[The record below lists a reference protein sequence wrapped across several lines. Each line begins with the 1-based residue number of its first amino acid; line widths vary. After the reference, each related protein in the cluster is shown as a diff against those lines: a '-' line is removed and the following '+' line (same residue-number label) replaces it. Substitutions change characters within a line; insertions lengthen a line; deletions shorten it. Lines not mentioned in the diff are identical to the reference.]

1 MGRGSSCSQ
10 WYMRAE
16 GSGGCMGAGSP
27 AAYMKA
33 GGSAA
38 YSSHVGKEVQLL
50 TVGIYMGQEV
60 QLFIVGT
67 WGQGITVWVHGG
79 RV

>member
-1 MGRGSSCSQ
+1 MYGGRQSSCLHK
-10 WYMRAE
+10 E
-16 GSGGCMGAGSP
+16 GGGGGGC
-27 AAYMKA
+27 
-33 GGSAA
+33 SAA
-38 YSSHVGKEVQLL
+38 YSRHVGEEVQLL

>member
-1 MGRGSSCSQ
+1 MG
-10 WYMRAE
+10 E
-16 GSGGCMGAGSP
+16 
-27 AAYMKA
+27 
-33 GGSAA
+33 
-38 YSSHVGKEVQLL
+38 EVQLL

-67 WGQGITVWVHGG
+67 WEQGIIVWVHGN

>member
-1 MGRGSSCSQ
+1 M
-10 WYMRAE
+10 E
-16 GSGGCMGAGSP
+16 AGSP

-33 GGSAA
+33 GGPAA
-38 YSSHVGKEVQLL
+38 YSRHMGEGSSCLQWVQ
-50 TVGIYMGQEV
+50 GQEV

-67 WGQGITVWVHGG
+67 WGEGVTVWVHGG

>member
-1 MGRGSSCSQ
+1 
-10 WYMRAE
+10 
-16 GSGGCMGAGSP
+16 MGAGSP
-27 AAYMKA
+27 ATYMKA
-33 GGSAA
+33 GDSAV
-38 YSSHVGKEVQLL
+38 YSRHVGDEVQLL

-67 WGQGITVWVHGG
+67 WGQGITVWVHGN

>member
-1 MGRGSSCSQ
+1 
-10 WYMRAE
+10 
-16 GSGGCMGAGSP
+16 MGAGNP

-33 GGSAA
+33 GSSAA
-38 YSSHVGKEVQLL
+38 YSRHVGEGIQLL
-50 TVGIYMGQEV
+50 TVGTYMGQEV
-60 QLFIVGT
+60 QLFILGT

>member
-1 MGRGSSCSQ
+1 MG
-10 WYMRAE
+10 E
-16 GSGGCMGAGSP
+16 
-27 AAYMKA
+27 
-33 GGSAA
+33 
-38 YSSHVGKEVQLL
+38 EVQLL

-67 WGQGITVWVHGG
+67 WGQGNIVWVHGN

>member
-1 MGRGSSCSQ
+1 MG
-10 WYMRAE
+10 E
-16 GSGGCMGAGSP
+16 
-27 AAYMKA
+27 
-33 GGSAA
+33 
-38 YSSHVGKEVQLL
+38 EVQLL

-67 WGQGITVWVHGG
+67 WGQGIIVWAHGN